1 MMKPKVLELMAEQIR
16 NELESA
22 YLYLSMA
29 AYFHS
34 QNFDGMAKW
43 MRAQVHEETVH
54 GMKLLDHL
62 VARGEAVK
70 LQDLKQRK
78 TTWASVLEAWEDAHK
93 HEQLVTGKIHDLL
106 TAAREAKDYAV
117 EVLLQW
123 YVKEQVE
130 EEASSARIA
139 DLARRVGDSKN
150 GMIMLDH
157 ELGHRKGPEGSPFA
171 SGE

>member
-1 MMKPKVLELMAEQIR
+1 MKRKVLELMTEQVK

-34 QNFDGMAKW
+34 QNLDGMAGW
-43 MRAQVHEETVH
+43 MRSQVHEETVH

-62 VARGEAVK
+62 VDRGETLK

-78 TTWASVLEAWEDAHK
+78 ATWGSILEAWEDAHK
-93 HEQLVTGKIHDLL
+93 HEQLVTSRIHELL
-106 TAAREAKDYAV
+106 GAAREAKDYAV
-117 EVLLQW
+117 EVLVQW

-130 EEASSARIA
+130 EEATSAKVV
-139 DLARRVGDSKN
+139 DLVKRVGDSKN

-157 ELGHRKGPEGSPFA
+157 ELGQRKAPQGSPFTRGA
-171 SGE
+171 

>member
-1 MMKPKVLELMAEQIR
+1 MMKPKVLELIGEQIR

-34 QNFDGMAKW
+34 QTFDGMAKW
-43 MRAQVHEETVH
+43 MRTQVHEETAH
-54 GMKLLDHL
+54 AMKLYDHV
-62 VARGEAVK
+62 VARGEVVK

-78 TTWASVLEAWEDAHK
+78 TTWSSVQEAWEDAYK
-93 HEQLVTGKIHDLL
+93 HEQFVTGKIHELL

-117 EVLLQW
+117 EGLLQW

-130 EEASSARIA
+130 EEASSARNA
-139 DLARRVGDSKN
+139 ELAKRVGDSKN

-157 ELGHRKGPEGSPFA
+157 QLGHRASPAGSPFA
-171 SGE
+171 PAD